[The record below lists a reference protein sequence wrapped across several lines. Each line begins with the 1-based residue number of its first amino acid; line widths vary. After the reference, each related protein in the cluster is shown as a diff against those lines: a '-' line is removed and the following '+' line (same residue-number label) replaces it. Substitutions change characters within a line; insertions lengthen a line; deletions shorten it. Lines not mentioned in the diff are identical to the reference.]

1 VFFTDHS
8 LPERV
13 LEMKD
18 PYPDEMIGTM
28 EAVRGCWA
36 AGLLGVTTED
46 RADQREMPGA
56 DDRIETVRG

>member
-1 VFFTDHS
+1 
-8 LPERV
+8 
-13 LEMKD
+13 MKD

-46 RADQREMPGA
+46 RADRREMPGA